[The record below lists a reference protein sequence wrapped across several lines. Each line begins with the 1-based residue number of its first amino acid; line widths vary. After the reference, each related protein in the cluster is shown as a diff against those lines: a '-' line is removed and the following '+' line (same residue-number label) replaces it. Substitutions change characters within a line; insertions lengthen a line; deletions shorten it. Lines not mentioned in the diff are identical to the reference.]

1 MKKTRS
7 TECGCDY
14 MRGCKVNRFKRL
26 NRNKTSEGEIE
37 YEALVVGNHKWD
49 TWFVGFVI
57 GLYALCFDSEFFSF
71 FFCGC
76 LGSSCTC
83 QPATFSFIIIIRIRT
98 QISIYWIKFRF
109 QSVFLQ
115 KDFLLG
121 MSMCACVCCLV
132 LAFFVIF
139 YFIILSR
146 HLFWP
151 EKPNDPTTG
160 FLNQNVYVT
169 PWTSITLILRTLHT

>member
-1 MKKTRS
+1 MKRTRS

-26 NRNKTSEGEIE
+26 NRNKTRDGEGE

-57 GLYALCFDSEFFSF
+57 GLYVSTPIFFSSRCF
-71 FFCGC
+71 R
-76 LGSSCTC
+76 SSCTC

-109 QSVFLQ
+109 Q
-115 KDFLLG
+115 
-121 MSMCACVCCLV
+121 CLSSTSFSSLSECV

-151 EKPNDPTTG
+151 ENPTQRPV
-160 FLNQNVYVT
+160 FLT
-169 PWTSITLILRTLHT
+169 KMWRHELLSP